1 MKPMITVRASAACL
15 TLFLAVLL
23 SLATS
28 ASCRNQQ
35 SRAEAVDVAIAEQLL
50 PWSADVSSAASS
62 GSAPGSRRHTTTPL
76 ESDGR
81 IHAEGEGLMQRGF
94 GLKPKSRTQSSQS
107 IVSMVLFA
115 LFLML
120 GMHGAYA
127 HGASFGDDAFEHG
140 GQAEEEDLQW
150 GSTLGLQ
157 RFFKVHR
164 AVVSPSSVAAP
175 TDDTLAS
182 TAQAAAD
189 EDVSDMEPAPAKLV
203 RIPMQGASL
212 LGLQRR
218 TVVQRASS
226 TEARLD
232 KGADDSGH
240 AASAGFAKKKS
251 TARSTS
257 SELEEKEEAEEEEE
271 TVPVPIHRGSVVGLQ
286 RSTSLRRG
294 VLTLVEEEEGDG
306 AGLKTPATQEP
317 TTHKATSLLGLQRA
331 TTMKTVVLPA
341 DEEE

>member
-1 MKPMITVRASAACL
+1 MKPPMITVRASAACL

-35 SRAEAVDVAIAEQLL
+35 SRAEAVDVAIADQLL

-107 IVSMVLFA
+107 FVSMVLFA

-140 GQAEEEDLQW
+140 GQEAEEDLQW

-164 AVVSPSSVAAP
+164 AVVSPSSGAAP
-175 TDDTLAS
+175 TDDTLAG
-182 TAQAAAD
+182 TADAAAD

-226 TEARLD
+226 QEARLD

-257 SELEEKEEAEEEEE
+257 SELEEKEEEEA
-271 TVPVPIHRGSVVGLQ
+271 VPVPVHRGSVVGLQ

-341 DEEE
+341 DEDE